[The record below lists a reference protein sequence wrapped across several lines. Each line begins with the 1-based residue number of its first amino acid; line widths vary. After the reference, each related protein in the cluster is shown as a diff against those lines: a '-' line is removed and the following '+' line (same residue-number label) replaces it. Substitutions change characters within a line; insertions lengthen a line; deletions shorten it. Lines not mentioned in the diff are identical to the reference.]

1 MPRFSNAEFLE
12 GQASGFAPSYRRF
25 RQVYGLKIVQHQ
37 AGYHQGVRVLFFS
50 TAEMDLLRLA
60 AWCKDLPSKTPLL
73 PEQPLQT
80 LLKLGLLRHSK
91 SLLSCRVTPPGQKV
105 LQEAGF
111 IYPQDKQYRGKGA
124 ILTRRLQLA
133 ELCLFFYRCGGD
145 VFLTSP
151 SDNAAGFLPAFALR
165 RRAAA
170 NILGGSRLGGFY
182 YSRSITFISY
192 VISSENAGVYPNVEE
207 RTFTADRLL
216 AGRRPVVLYTGS
228 SVYQIWRDSQTAKGK
243 NTRSFLEAA
252 RYYSCPV
259 CCVPLSDQGIR
270 QFRII
275 SHPDYETLEKRM
287 QLPKDYRLAIG
298 CSLMEIARP
307 AARHW
312 VILSSQLEDLSA
324 CLAGK
329 QVILHPVE
337 PDNIEQLLGIRHTP
351 ATMPFQTKGGGYIHV
366 PFI

>member
-1 MPRFSNAEFLE
+1 M
-12 GQASGFAPSYRRF
+12 
-25 RQVYGLKIVQHQ
+25 
-37 AGYHQGVRVLFFS
+37 FFS
-50 TAEMDLLRLA
+50 KAEMDLLRLA

-73 PEQPLQT
+73 LERPLQT

-91 SLLSCRVTPPGQKV
+91 SLLSYRATPPGQMV

-111 IYPQDKQYRGKGA
+111 SYPQDKQYRGKGD

-133 ELCLFFYRCGGD
+133 KLCLFFYRCGGD

-151 SDNAAGFLPAFALR
+151 SENASVFLPAFALR
-165 RRAAA
+165 RQAAA

-182 YSRSITFISY
+182 YSRNTTFIPY
-192 VISSENAGVYPNVEE
+192 VIPSENAGVYPNVEE

-216 AGRRPVVLYTGS
+216 AGRQPVVLYTGG
-228 SVYQIWRDSQTAKGK
+228 SVRQIWRDSQTEKGK
-243 NTRSFLEAA
+243 NTQSFLEAA

-259 CCVPLSDQGIR
+259 CCVPLSEQGIR

-275 SHPDYETLEKRM
+275 SHPDYGTLEKRM

-298 CSLMEIARP
+298 CDLMEIARP

-329 QVILHPVE
+329 QVILHPIE
-337 PDNIEQLLGIRHTP
+337 PENIEQLLGIRHTP
-351 ATMPFQTKGGGYIHV
+351 ANSTPFQTKGGGYIHV